1 MTIEIRH
8 DDDGVLDE
16 LIVRDPTLVHMERMD
31 TARWWMRID
40 RADGD
45 SVVLWFRTQRN
56 FPVPLVEL
64 DPPA

>member
-1 MTIEIRH
+1 MTIEIRN

-31 TARWWMRID
+31 ATHWWMRID

-45 SVVLWFRTQRN
+45 SVVLWFDTQRQR
-56 FPVPLVEL
+56 PVPMLEIDSPL
-64 DPPA
+64 